1 MVYHNKNKAFTL
13 AEVLITLGVIGV
25 VAALTLPS
33 FVTKIQN
40 KGYVEHLNK
49 NYSMLQ
55 TITNKIIEEE
65 GAPQNWILNAYS
77 IGSYEPNERVVD
89 MYAKKMNVAIKCER
103 KDLNLEKETPCV
115 LKNQEYYSLDGVS
128 NPDLIVDGRGLYSYT
143 YPLLLAD
150 GSSIALLFMSN
161 PNGGY
166 LWGFPDLTF
175 IVDVNGKKKPNKVGR
190 DIFLLY
196 IDKKAG
202 GKISPFLKE
211 KLSGSTPERLIDD
224 CKDGGKGFSC
234 AYKVISEGKMN
245 Y

>member
-1 MVYHNKNKAFTL
+1 MIYHNKKSAFTL
-13 AEVLITLGVIGV
+13 SEVLITLGIIGV
-25 VAALTLPS
+25 VAALTIPS
-33 FVTKIQN
+33 FLTKIQN

-49 NYSMLQ
+49 TYSLLQ
-55 TITNKIIEEE
+55 TITNKIVEEE
-65 GAPQNWILNAYS
+65 GDPQNWILDAYS
-77 IGSYEPNERVVD
+77 IGSHEPNEKVVD
-89 MYAKKMNVAIKCER
+89 MYTKKMNVAKICER
-103 KDLNLEKETPCV
+103 KDLNLTKETPCV
-115 LKNQEYYSLDGVS
+115 LKNQEYYTLDGVS
-128 NPDLIVDGRGLYSYT
+128 NPVLINDAWGLYSSS
-143 YPLLLAD
+143 YPLLLSD

-161 PNGGY
+161 PNGGFH
-166 LWGFPDLTF
+166 WGFPDLTF
-175 IVDVNGKKKPNKVGR
+175 IVDVNGKKKPNKIGR

-196 IDKKAG
+196 MDKRDG